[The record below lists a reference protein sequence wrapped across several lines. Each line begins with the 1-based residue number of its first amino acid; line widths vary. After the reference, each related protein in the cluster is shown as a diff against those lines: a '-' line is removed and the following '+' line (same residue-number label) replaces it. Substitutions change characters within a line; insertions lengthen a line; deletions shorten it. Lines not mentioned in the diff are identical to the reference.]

1 MNDGGYVPDNLEPPS
16 QCEWTPPILLPYGRR
31 SAPVPVNPSAVVGE
45 LEHALQLFHPG
56 YPQPCVHI
64 LSGVGDLLHSIAP
77 EASHTIDGGEGT
89 GSHGCFR

>member
-1 MNDGGYVPDNLEPPS
+1 MNDGGYGPDDLEPPS
-16 QCEWTPPILLPYGRR
+16 LCEWSLPIPFPDGR
-31 SAPVPVNPSAVVGE
+31 SPAPVPVNPSAVFGE
-45 LEHALQLFHPG
+45 LEHPLQLFHPG
-56 YPQPCVHI
+56 YPQPCVRI